1 MGGDDELVDT
11 ESTAVRSSD
20 LQPGEDG
27 PALAAPVSTRELSA
41 LEAPTPNGT
50 TQHLQDTIDQ
60 HTADARLVHV
70 LAQDGFAGPRYE
82 RFEEELAR
90 YGISVMRGW
99 MYSGFVFKLVA
110 SRGFNLKPHDVEL
123 EQLARDSD
131 LREELAMMTV
141 ARALRSFRERALV
154 GGGWKPEGGAS
165 ITTYFMGAC
174 AYEFPN
180 EFRRHRKEEERW
192 RLGTEHEATGE
203 PVPSVH
209 SVAEEVLGN
218 LRVLEDVNGIKN
230 PRARAVVALTIDGYT
245 QEEIRQM
252 LDAPT
257 VRAVEAL
264 LHRWRAKA
272 KSELEGRHG

>member
-1 MGGDDELVDT
+1 MGGDDELVDE

-20 LQPGEDG
+20 LQPVEDG
-27 PALAAPVSTRELSA
+27 PILADPVSTRELSA
-41 LEAPTPNGT
+41 LEAPTHSGT
-50 TQHLQDTIDQ
+50 TQHLQATIDQ
-60 HTADARLVHV
+60 HMADARLVNV
-70 LAQDGFAGPRYE
+70 LAEDGFAGPRYE

-110 SRGFNLKPHDVEL
+110 SRGFNLLPHDVEL

-141 ARALRSFRERALV
+141 ARALRRFRERALV
-154 GGGWKPEGGAS
+154 GGGWKPAGGAS

-192 RLGTEHEATGE
+192 RRGTEQEATGE
-203 PVPSVH
+203 PVPSVQ

-218 LRVLEDVNGIKN
+218 LRVLEDINGIEN

-257 VRAVEAL
+257 VRAVEAV

-272 KSELEGRHG
+272 KRELEGRHG

>member
-1 MGGDDELVDT
+1 MYK
-11 ESTAVRSSD
+11 RQ
-20 LQPGEDG
+20 LQ
-27 PALAAPVSTRELSA
+27 A
-41 LEAPTPNGT
+41 
-50 TQHLQDTIDQ
+50 TIDQ
-60 HTADARLVHV
+60 RMADERLVR
-70 LAQDGFAGPRYE
+70 LLSGDGFAGPRYE
-82 RFEEELAR
+82 RFEDELAR

-99 MYSGFVFKLVA
+99 MHSGFVFKLAA
-110 SRGFNLKPHDVEL
+110 SRGFNLKPHDLEL

-141 ARALRSFRERALV
+141 ARALPRFRERALI
-154 GGGWKPEGGAS
+154 GEGWKPEGGAS

-192 RLGTEHEATGE
+192 RRGTEQEATGE
-203 PVPSVH
+203 PVPSVQ

-218 LRVLEDVNGIKN
+218 LRVLEDIGGIEN

-252 LDAPT
+252 LD
-257 VRAVEAL
+257 VSSIRAVEAV

-272 KSELEGRHG
+272 KREEVEGRRE